1 MQGHGLPALAG
12 WRFMRVFMAV
22 TVLMV
27 MPVTV
32 FVTVGMAANLHVATQ
47 TASAFFTHK
56 IKIPQPEAV
65 LSDEAGHGH
74 CGQFVQRKLLLH
86 RDDKK

>member
-1 MQGHGLPALAG
+1 
-12 WRFMRVFMAV
+12 MRVFMAV

-56 IKIPQPEAV
+56 IKIP
-65 LSDEAGHGH
+65 
-74 CGQFVQRKLLLH
+74 
-86 RDDKK
+86 